1 MILERLKPD
10 LDTPEKIREA
20 YSIFSSYLFSNFI
33 FFFVIF
39 LAVYASYRLKS
50 VLGTNSFLII
60 AILAMILLY
69 ISRKLVRGLLK
80 DLSVKTNHTVFY
92 ILCIMNILLLGWIV
106 KSVI

>member
-39 LAVYASYRLKS
+39 LAVYTSYRLKS

-60 AILAMILLY
+60 VIFSDDFAVY
-69 ISRKLVRGLLK
+69 LK
-80 DLSVKTNHTVFY
+80 EIGKRAPKRP
-92 ILCIMNILLLGWIV
+92 LG
-106 KSVI
+106 